1 MEFKLRPWTLN
12 DLDSLCKHAG
22 NSNVRKFM
30 SDGFHDN
37 RDKWRVWIEFASSDK
52 GILYRAVE
60 IKGEA
65 AGGIGVSLQKNGS
78 SKEAE
83 LGYWLSED
91 YWGLGVMTKAV
102 GEMVKLSFSQ
112 FDIDRIFATPF
123 ETNYA
128 SHHVL
133 EKAGFKLEAGIQK
146 KVIKNGVE
154 VNELVY
160 AICKMRFIPKN
171 KIGD

>member
-1 MEFKLRPWTLN
+1 MN

-37 RDKWRVWIEFASSDK
+37 RDKWRAWIEFASSDTS
-52 GILYRAVE
+52 ILYRAVE
-60 IKGEA
+60 INGEA
-65 AGGIGVSLQKNGS
+65 AGEIGVSLQKDRS

-91 YWGLGVMTKAV
+91 YWGLGIMTRAV
-102 GEMVKLSFSQ
+102 GEMVKMSFGK
-112 FDIDRIFATPF
+112 FKINRIFATPF
-123 ETNYA
+123 ESNYA
-128 SHHVL
+128 SHRVL

-146 KVIKNGVE
+146 NVIKNGVP

-160 AICKMRFIPKN
+160 AIEKPEM
-171 KIGD
+171 